1 MSRLTKLGLVIGGYT
16 IAFFVAGGVV
26 YLNQLFTRDA
36 ASQASAGMAAFGDFI
51 LFILLFGFLALFPTG
66 LLLYFLFRKIL
77 RR

>member
-1 MSRLTKLGLVIGGYT
+1 MSRLTKLGLVFGGYT
-16 IAFFVAGGVV
+16 IACLAAGGIA

-51 LFILLFGFLALFPTG
+51 LFILIFGFLALFPSG